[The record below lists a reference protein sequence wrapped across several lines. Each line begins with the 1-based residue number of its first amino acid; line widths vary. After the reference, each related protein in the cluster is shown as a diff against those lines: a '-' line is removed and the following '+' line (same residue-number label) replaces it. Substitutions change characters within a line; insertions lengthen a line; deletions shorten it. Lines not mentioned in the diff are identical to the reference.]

1 MKMIFDELNI
11 LWDSIDHAQL
21 AAVVEEIVKCKG
33 NIICLG
39 AGRMGYAVQSF
50 AMRLSHLGF
59 KAFMIGDT
67 TLPRVGEGDLIVVN
81 SSSGETPSIVLL
93 AKLARDH
100 GGRLICFTSDARSTL
115 AEMSEIVIVY
125 QKYKSLQLMKSIYE
139 QFSFL
144 LFDYISRE
152 VFIASGIE
160 KNWVE
165 HNHSILE

>member
-11 LWDSIDHAQL
+11 LWDSVDQTRL
-21 AAVVEEIVKCKG
+21 EQVVGEIVKCKG

-50 AMRLSHLGF
+50 AMRLSHLGY

-67 TLPRVGEGDLIVVN
+67 TLPRVGEGDLILVN

-93 AKLARDH
+93 AKLAANH
-100 GGRLICFTSDARSTL
+100 GGRLICFTSDASSTL

-125 QKYKSLQLMKSIYE
+125 QKHKSSQLMKSLYE

-152 VFIASGIE
+152 VFIASGTE

-165 HNHSILE
+165 NNHSILE